1 MPSVKKS
8 QRGLSAAQRPTL
20 ELDTFEAED
29 GPSERRVLE
38 EGGADLLELP
48 EDFEDEEID
57 SDDEDVDEVLV
68 GRRRKAADDES
79 EDEQS
84 IGSSVD
90 PEELTDL
97 SAMLDDDGEHYADG
111 DSDDG
116 DFGGGGG
123 DDDDDDDASADEA
136 ADAPGSNASMLKAVG
151 LSGPSGGA
159 AARRRREKTEVWDE
173 GEFAGGGADG
183 GAGGLSVD
191 ALLRPLEEKEGF
203 GRLRRNLAT
212 LTKPARDARAAARA
226 RVEAPLERSDQLQH
240 QWNSLPQRDKD
251 AFGFEREAQDLL
263 QQVRPQSER
272 LRKRLL
278 VDHFVPRAR

>member
-8 QRGLSAAQRPTL
+8 QRGLSAAQRRAL

-123 DDDDDDDASADEA
+123 GDDDDDDDDDDDGQALA
-136 ADAPGSNASMLKAVG
+136 L
-151 LSGPSGGA
+151 
-159 AARRRREKTEVWDE
+159 
-173 GEFAGGGADG
+173 FACT
-183 GAGGLSVD
+183 V
-191 ALLRPLEEKEGF
+191 
-203 GRLRRNLAT
+203 
-212 LTKPARDARAAARA
+212 
-226 RVEAPLERSDQLQH
+226 V
-240 QWNSLPQRDKD
+240 
-251 AFGFEREAQDLL
+251 
-263 QQVRPQSER
+263 
-272 LRKRLL
+272 
-278 VDHFVPRAR
+278 